1 MEQIVGRIVQ
11 LKDSGESWE
20 DIKKKISE
28 EVGRTFTIDQL
39 RSKFRLREKSPEP
52 AEPTTPL
59 SLSDKSVDEITAK
72 DFIEDFKRT
81 QSFRQK
87 FSIKELQTEKHIKS
101 DTPIALTFISDPH
114 LGSPY
119 TDYDSF
125 WADIERVRNNDSL
138 WCVKGGDFSDKFM
151 SQFKDKSAPVNQLA
165 PAQQQLLA
173 VEKIMEYIEDK
184 IVAAI
189 GGNHDRMD
197 EKLTGISTEYFIHR
211 GKSFPYMPH
220 GGLIKLTVGETEYK
234 ILIKHSYRFG
244 SSLNLFNSH
253 HRMLEILAPDCDI
266 VVQEHEHNPGIESL
280 EKFEFDQKRT
290 VINIR
295 TGSYKLNDPYSMDYF
310 KAGRIAPQTIILW
323 PDRKKVLAMHGAEAI
338 SDALIYLDGTKKKR

>member
-1 MEQIVGRIVQ
+1 MKQIVGRITQ
-11 LKDSGESWE
+11 LKNSGESWE
-20 DIKKKISE
+20 NIRKQLSE
-28 EVGRTFTIDQL
+28 DTGKDFTIDQL
-39 RSKFRLREKSPEP
+39 RSKFRLRGKSEKPT
-52 AEPTTPL
+52 EPTIPL
-59 SLSDKSVDEITAK
+59 SMSEKSVDDITAK
-72 DFIEDFKRT
+72 DFIEDFKRA

-87 FSIKELQTEKHIKS
+87 FSIKELQIEKRIES
-101 DTPIALTFISDPH
+101 DSPIALTFISDPH

-125 WADIERVRNNDSL
+125 WADIERVRNNDNL

-151 SQFKDKSAPVNQLA
+151 AQFKDKSAPVNQLA

-197 EKLTGISTEYFIHR
+197 EKQTGISTEYFIHR
-211 GKSFPYMPH
+211 GKSFAYMPH

-234 ILIKHSYRFG
+234 ILIKHHYRFG

-253 HRMLEILAPDCDI
+253 HRMLEVLAPDCDI
-266 VVQEHEHNPGIESL
+266 VVQEHEHNPGIESI

-295 TGSYKLNDPYSMDYF
+295 TGTYKINDPYSLDYF
-310 KAGRIAPQTIILW
+310 KAGRIAPQTVILW

-338 SDALIYLDGTKKKR
+338 SDALVYLDGNQKKR